1 MGTEL
6 ALPEPES
13 VTLVQ
18 VRTDVVPMV
27 QAARDRIRESG
38 DLGAARELSRRLEA
52 FRRYLTD
59 REGRKMVA
67 AEARRTEILIG
78 ELLGPGESTQGQRT
92 DLSHASDKSDI
103 PKDDR
108 HRFRLLAA
116 HAVVA
121 EEAIKAGVVSR
132 KALLERIQFQPSGA
146 PVPLA
151 DGLCTT
157 LTADPPWRYGNTATR
172 ANAHGHYDG
181 TLSIAQ
187 LCGEELLPDG
197 TNLVK
202 DVVLPKAASPG
213 HLYLWTT
220 AGHLPEAFAVM
231 EAWQYTY
238 KTYLVWVKKTTDGRP
253 QMGMGNYFRVSTELV
268 LFGTRGDLR
277 TQDRGL
283 LNWFEAQ
290 RGQHS
295 AKPLAFHDLVA
306 KASPGPYLE
315 LFGRCG
321 AGAGTQL
328 PGTCQCT
335 RCRLG
340 WEIWGNQS

>member
-1 MGTEL
+1 MTETSTEL
-6 ALPEPES
+6 ALPEPGS

-18 VRTDVVPMV
+18 LRTDLVPLV
-27 QAARDRIRESG
+27 QAARERIRESG
-38 DLGAARELSRRLEA
+38 DIGAARELTRRLEA

-59 REGRKMVA
+59 REGRDLVA
-67 AEARRTEILIG
+67 AETRRTELLIG
-78 ELLGPGESTQGQRT
+78 VLLGPGEMGRPPESSPARE
-92 DLSHASDKSDI
+92 LSI
-103 PKDDR
+103 PKNDR
-108 HRFRLLAA
+108 HRFRLLAE
-116 HAVVA
+116 HADAV
-121 EEAIKAGVVSR
+121 EEALSAGVVSR
-132 KALLERIQFQPSGA
+132 KALLERIQYQPGA
-146 PVPLA
+146 AVPLRN
-151 DGLCTT
+151 GQYPT

-238 KTYLVWVKKTTDGRP
+238 KTYLVWVKKTADGRP

-277 TQDRGL
+277 TRDRGL
-283 LNWFEAQ
+283 LNWFDAQ

-295 AKPLAFHDLVA
+295 VKPLAFHDLVM

-340 WEIWGNQS
+340 WDVWGNQA